1 MFCFIIFNIFGTGA
15 RGLTQVMPATG
26 KRFGINFND
35 PASQIHVQAKYMRW
49 LLKRYD
55 GNIAFALAGYNAGEG
70 NVDKYKGIPPFKETK
85 NYVSKILSSYKYY
98 KR

>member
-1 MFCFIIFNIFGTGA
+1 MDKVKITSQNMFLSYMAHF
-15 RGLTQVMPATG
+15 LE
-26 KRFGINFND
+26 
-35 PASQIHVQAKYMRW
+35 IHTMSW
-49 LLKRYD
+49 LLKRYN